1 MKRCRRKEQS
11 LLSAANSINVYF
23 SLPDVKSERLPR
35 EKGEK
40 WQMNWMENHCWMD
53 AAGWRTCC
61 CATLITDNIRLL
73 TSSVFSFLLSF
84 ANPGGKDVTRRLP
97 HAYTL
102 LLSPPSLSL
111 SLSFGDIIVRTVM
124 DVQPDNGKH
133 VKKSTSQ
140 KLEDQKKVKRCY
152 RLLSCRWR
160 CGRTCLFVYLP
171 IFIPLLHWRW
181 RSWLNCSCTIHQDC
195 TMGAGLSGV
204 GGAGFL
210 AGYFSI
216 D

>member
-1 MKRCRRKEQS
+1 MWKVSDCHGKREKSGGWTEWKITVGWMLLDEEHVVVLLWLPITSDFSPPLSS
-11 LLSAANSINVYF
+11 LF
-23 SLPDVKSERLPR
+23 SSHLLILEEKMWPDASLAPTHSFCLLPR
-35 EKGEK
+35 
-40 WQMNWMENHCWMD
+40 
-53 AAGWRTCC
+53 
-61 CATLITDNIRLL
+61 
-73 TSSVFSFLLSF
+73 
-84 ANPGGKDVTRRLP
+84 
-97 HAYTL
+97 
-102 LLSPPSLSL
+102 SL

-140 KLEDQKKVKRCY
+140 KLEDQKKVKCCS

-171 IFIPLLHWRW
+171 IFIPLLHWSW
-181 RSWLNCSCTIHQDC
+181 RSWLNCSCTVHRDC